1 MKIIAVILL
10 AVGIGLGGLGTYGYF
25 FSEDRARCQT
35 LRSEALALSEQAL
48 AAEGTPKGAA
58 LSQEARETSG
68 VADVAC
74 KNASQTQQTVLM
86 TGLGG
91 IAAIIVSVVLLI
103 ISRKRRPNLEQVQ
116 TA

>member
-10 AVGIGLGGLGTYGYF
+10 VVGLGLSALGAYGYF
-25 FSEDRARCQT
+25 FSGDQESCQS
-35 LRSEALALSEQAL
+35 LRSEALELFNQAL

-58 LSQEARETSG
+58 LAEEARGVSG

-74 KNASQTQQTVLM
+74 RNARQTQQSALLA
-86 TGLGG
+86 GLGG
-91 IAAIIVSVVLLI
+91 LAAIIVSVVLLV
-103 ISRKRRPNLEQVQ
+103 ISRKR